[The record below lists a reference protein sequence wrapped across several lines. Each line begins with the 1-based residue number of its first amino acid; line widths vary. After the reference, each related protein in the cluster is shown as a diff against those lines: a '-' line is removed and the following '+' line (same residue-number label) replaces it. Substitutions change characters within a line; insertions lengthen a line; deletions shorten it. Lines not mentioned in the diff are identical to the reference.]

1 MKLGIALSG
10 GGIRGIAHVGV
21 LKALEE
27 NNISVDVIGGTS
39 SGGLIAS
46 LYALGYSPI
55 YIYET
60 FKKYAGQI
68 TNVSSTPIVS
78 GISDFIMKRKVK
90 LLGLKTGKSIER
102 ICDDLAEKKGIR
114 NVGDITSIPLVMPT
128 VDIGNSK
135 KYVFTNSI
143 PEKVVN
149 KSQYITDI
157 SLGKAIRASSSF
169 PGVFCPCKYK
179 EYKFLDGGI
188 LDNTPVFEVKKQG
201 ADKVIAINFKSDDVN
216 ESSNIMDIA
225 VRTIDI
231 MGNKIAQ
238 ESLEVSDL
246 VLTIETNKTGLLD
259 VNRLEECYNYGYK
272 ETLKNIHKIKSMM
285 DDKL

>member
-1 MKLGIALSG
+1 
-10 GGIRGIAHVGV
+10 
-21 LKALEE
+21 
-27 NNISVDVIGGTS
+27 
-39 SGGLIAS
+39 
-46 LYALGYSPI
+46 
-55 YIYET
+55 
-60 FKKYAGQI
+60 
-68 TNVSSTPIVS
+68 
-78 GISDFIMKRKVK
+78 
-90 LLGLKTGKSIER
+90 
-102 ICDDLAEKKGIR
+102 
-114 NVGDITSIPLVMPT
+114 
-128 VDIGNSK
+128 
-135 KYVFTNSI
+135 
-143 PEKVVN
+143 
-149 KSQYITDI
+149 
-157 SLGKAIRASSSF
+157 
-169 PGVFCPCKYK
+169 
-179 EYKFLDGGI
+179 
-188 LDNTPVFEVKKQG
+188 VKKQG